1 MKKLI
6 GMLAITAMLASCND
20 TETTTS
26 TTDSDSARA
35 AAVADSISAANAMKA
50 DTMTHQ
56 VIDSIPKKVDSVVEK

>member
-6 GMLAITAMLASCND
+6 GMLALTAMLASCND

-50 DTMTHQ
+50 DTMSHHVT
-56 VIDSIPKKVDSVVEK
+56 DTIPKKVDSVDQK

>member
-50 DTMTHQ
+50 DTMTQ
-56 VIDSIPKKVDSVVEK
+56 PVTDTLPKKVDSVVKK